1 MGFSSLQL
9 ERIRVT
15 DYFQPLRFA
24 DLLVPTFTLPSGFT
38 APPNG
43 GSVVPLGSIRVV
55 KSDGA
60 AAPTDPNWQQACPR
74 AGLIGVNDTTIY
86 SDENLHSLYAQAQKQ
101 SCVPSDLRVCVPP
114 ASASNQISFGV
125 PLPEGY
131 LTDGDLAQG
140 STEVLT
146 LNFVVTGY
154 NPSTNEKTQTT
165 LSMSLALSPLALTT
179 LCVTRQASQSLKDIV
194 SGTVVIGT
202 ATTDLEWTQLQKKQN
217 FDSPGYGK
225 DATPSESFEFATTTV
240 QGAIMT
246 FAALGD
252 PGYFEDSRA
261 SMYDLRMNDLYTV
274 HFLEPLLP
282 TSGLY
287 TPTPG
292 KTTKLDPAA
301 SPKYNEIKAMLL
313 NGTAFD
319 LKQVKPPLPNY

>member
-1 MGFSSLQL
+1 M
-9 ERIRVT
+9 
-15 DYFQPLRFA
+15 
-24 DLLVPTFTLPSGFT
+24 
-38 APPNG
+38 
-43 GSVVPLGSIRVV
+43 
-55 KSDGA
+55 
-60 AAPTDPNWQQACPR
+60 
-74 AGLIGVNDTTIY
+74 
-86 SDENLHSLYAQAQKQ
+86 
-101 SCVPSDLRVCVPP
+101 
-114 ASASNQISFGV
+114 
-125 PLPEGY
+125 
-131 LTDGDLAQG
+131 
-140 STEVLT
+140 LT